1 MMDIPRLHLVT
12 PPGADDDVIE
22 TTRVALAAGAPLVQ
36 ARTKDVTDRVRYAH
50 TARLVEM
57 ARAYG
62 VACLVNDRADMAFA
76 LEADGVH
83 AGLDDMPTAAARAV
97 LGDAAIVGATCRNPE
112 QARRAEA
119 DGASY
124 IGTGPAYATTTKSG
138 LPEPVGPAG
147 IAAVAAA
154 VSIPVIAI
162 AGITAAHIPELLDAG
177 AWGVA
182 VVGAVY
188 RAPDPGAAVAELL
201 EALQ

>member
-36 ARTKDVTDRVRYAH
+36 ARTKVVTDRVRYAH
-50 TARLVEM
+50 TARLVEL

-62 VACLVNDRADMAFA
+62 AACLVNDRADMALA

-124 IGTGPAYATTTKSG
+124 IGAGPAYATTTKSG

-154 VSIPVIAI
+154 VRIPVIAI